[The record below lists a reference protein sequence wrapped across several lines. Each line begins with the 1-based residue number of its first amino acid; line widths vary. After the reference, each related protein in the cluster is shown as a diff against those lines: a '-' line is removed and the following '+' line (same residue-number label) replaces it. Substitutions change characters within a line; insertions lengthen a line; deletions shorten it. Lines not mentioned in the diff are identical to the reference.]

1 MSCDFSRVPALLMTQ
16 GAFDTCY
23 GRKSYFPRIILKV
36 SAAASSGL
44 AVEVLNV
51 L

>member
-1 MSCDFSRVPALLMTQ
+1 MSCDLSRVHALLMTQ
-16 GAFDTCY
+16 EAFDTCY
-23 GRKSYFPRIILKV
+23 GRGSYFPRIVLKD